1 MAIMELHGA
10 NAIAKQFIP
19 MSDYQDQQF
28 VIEPAE
34 NLDAN
39 GHLVDIL
46 RCDMDGR
53 FRG

>member
-1 MAIMELHGA
+1 MAIMELHGG

-39 GHLVDIL
+39 GHLADISAL
-46 RCDMDGR
+46 HLNVR